1 MRVDQAIFRNIRR
14 HTALK
19 RPVGPSV
26 SSWLSSLV
34 LQFLVLSSLVMSSL
48 ALSAPVAAEEQ
59 TVLRRAFAYAPDT
72 NTLLYTEEH
81 RETWQDG
88 NIARSEVRYLGPDKQ
103 LLAEKTMDFRKN
115 RLAPDFL
122 LKDLRDGYQEGASLD
137 GKHVRVTARRNADQ
151 PVKTRALKVP
161 APVVIDGGFN
171 EFVMAHWNELLA
183 GKTLQFQ
190 FVAPIEQD
198 YFAFQVT
205 PKKVRQRDGGGQ
217 LRLEMEPVSSLVRL
231 FVGTVQL
238 TYDVADRHLLQF
250 EGMTNLNDAK
260 GKSTIAR
267 LVYPKEEVKTLT
279 AKPVDDRQVSLVAY

>member
-1 MRVDQAIFRNIRR
+1 MRVDHPNGKNICRHMAIN
-14 HTALK
+14 LL
-19 RPVGPSV
+19 
-26 SSWLSSLV
+26 WLSLV
-34 LQFLVLSSLVMSSL
+34 
-48 ALSAPVAAEEQ
+48 LSAPVAAEEQ
-59 TVLRRAFAYAPDT
+59 IVLRRAFAYAPDT

-88 NIARSEVRYLGPDKQ
+88 NIARSDVRYLGPDKQ

-115 RLAPDFL
+115 RLAPDFQL
-122 LKDLRDGYQEGASLD
+122 NDLRDGYQEGAVLD
-137 GKHVRVTARRNADQ
+137 GEHVRVTARRQADQ

-171 EFVMAHWNELLA
+171 EFVLTHWNALLA

-190 FVAPIEQD
+190 FIAPIEQD
-198 YFAFQVT
+198 YFAFQVA
-205 PKKVRQRDGGGQ
+205 PKKVRHGQ
-217 LRLEMEPVSSLVRL
+217 LRLEMQPVSSLVRL

-267 LVYPKEEVKTLT
+267 LVYPKEEVKKM
-279 AKPVDDRQVSLVAY
+279 AAGQSADKQVSQATF